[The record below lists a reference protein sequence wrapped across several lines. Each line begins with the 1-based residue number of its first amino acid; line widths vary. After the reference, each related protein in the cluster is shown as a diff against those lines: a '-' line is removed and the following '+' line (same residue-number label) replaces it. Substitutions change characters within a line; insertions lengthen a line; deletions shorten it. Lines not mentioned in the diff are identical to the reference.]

1 MCLCDYGQCGDD
13 FFRNFS
19 MLQGGMR
26 RVSVQNELQM
36 NNPSVLTS
44 NDWKVIDKISLHL
57 CAQCREAVWWVWF
70 QPFAGNGALNVA

>member
-13 FFRNFS
+13 LFRNFS

-26 RVSVQNELQM
+26 RVSVENELHIM

-44 NDWKVIDKISLHL
+44 NDWKVIGKYVFIYVHNVEKQCGECGLNHL
-57 CAQCREAVWWVWF
+57 LATVH
-70 QPFAGNGALNVA
+70 